1 MKYDEDSSLYVTAV
15 NDEQCIT
22 VSGRP
27 DILNLFKSTLPESVF
42 VRDVSVNT
50 LYHSPAHVHG
60 VREEVLVDL
69 SRRRI
74 LFPTFADIICP
85 IRSTFTGETLE
96 ANQKGSL
103 VQSIIDMIL
112 IHPVNWDKV
121 TSAIAQ
127 SIARAEVAHLVNVGP
142 GLGSI
147 RSIEKALQSGRFV
160 THNLAAEDRHRISFQ
175 ESPQDRVAIVGMAV
189 NMPGAP
195 STSKLW
201 EVLEKGLN
209 MVTEVNKKNH
219 VFTAADLRT
228 RQMSHVVIGA
238 CEPLSDW

>member
-1 MKYDEDSSLYVTAV
+1 MKYDESSSLYVTAV

-27 DILNLFKSTLPESVF
+27 DILNLFKSTLPESVS

-60 VREEVLVDL
+60 VRREVLADL
-69 SRRRI
+69 SRRNI
-74 LFPTFADIICP
+74 MFPTFADIICP

-121 TSAIAQ
+121 TSAVAQ
-127 SIARAEVAHLVNVGP
+127 SISRAEEAHLVNVGP
-142 GLGSI
+142 GLGLI
-147 RSIEKALQSGRFV
+147 RSIEKALQSG
-160 THNLAAEDRHRISFQ
+160 
-175 ESPQDRVAIVGMAV
+175 P
-189 NMPGAP
+189 
-195 STSKLW
+195 KLW

-209 MVTEVNKKNH
+209 MVTEVEIILLA
-219 VFTAADLRT
+219 AADLRI
-228 RQMSHVVIGA
+228 RQMSHTVIGA
-238 CEPLSDW
+238 CEPLSGR

>member
-1 MKYDEDSSLYVTAV
+1 MKYDESSSLYVTAV
-15 NDEQCIT
+15 NDEKCIT

-27 DILNLFKSTLPESVF
+27 DILNLFKSTLPESVS

-60 VREEVLVDL
+60 VRREVLADL
-69 SRRRI
+69 ERRNI

-121 TSAIAQ
+121 TNAFAQ
-127 SIARAEVAHLVNVGP
+127 SISRAEEAHLVNVGP
-142 GLGSI
+142 GLGLI

-160 THNLAAEDRHRISFQ
+160 THNLVTEDRHRLSIL
-175 ESPQDRVAIVGMAV
+175 EPRRDHVAIVGMAV
-189 NMPGAP
+189 DMPGAP

-209 MVTEVNKKNH
+209 MVTEVKT
-219 VFTAADLRT
+219 FSSSL
-228 RQMSHVVIGA
+228 
-238 CEPLSDW
+238 